1 MSSEKQTLTIR
12 QAMDMAVQHLNA
24 GNLAEAETI
33 CRQVLQA
40 DAAQPVALHLLGV
53 LAHQTGNAERAV
65 ELLKQALAANPDMA
79 EAHGSL
85 ANAYQ
90 DLGQLDAAASSFRDA
105 IAVMPNL
112 AEAHSNLGNVLRDQ
126 GKPEAAVASYQKA
139 LAINSDV
146 AETHN
151 NLGNA
156 LRDLARLDDAVS
168 SFHRA
173 IELQPEFA
181 EAHNNLGFALRE
193 VGRAEEAFVSHRRGI
208 ALEPQNNAV
217 WLGFAHSLAAMS
229 FGELDDNLSA
239 ELLTLLE
246 HPTVRPDVLVRPV
259 IGALR
264 HHPRMAEI
272 LARAAAD
279 NISYAEMAEQL
290 SAMPLLLRLM
300 VLSPIDDL
308 EIEQLLTDLRHA
320 MIADAAAGKLTA
332 AGLPFGAAL
341 ALHCF
346 VNEYVY
352 PESEAESAWVDQLAA
367 EIAALLQ
374 AAEDVPPWLVAAL
387 GAYRPLH
394 GFAWAEQLGRCS
406 PGAIGEIITRQ
417 VVEPGIDL
425 VERGRIASLTAIDS
439 AVSQTVRA
447 LYEENP
453 YPRWIKTGLVNQGRA
468 IGVVL
473 RGAPLRFDLEH
484 YRSPESPEILIAG
497 CGTGQHA
504 LVTASRFSNA
514 RVLALDLGLSGLA
527 YATRKT
533 HELGIDNIDYA
544 QADIM
549 ELAGLGR
556 QFDLIES
563 VGVLHHLAEPI
574 AGWQIL
580 TDLLRP
586 GGLMKIGLY
595 SEASRQDIVR
605 GRALIAEKSYMP
617 TPEHI
622 RRCRQDIIALA
633 GAGDSNM
640 AKICSR
646 MDFFSVSECRDLL
659 FHPEEH
665 CFTLPEIETAL
676 AALKLKFLGFEMRGS
691 DALRKFMQ
699 INPSPDATASLAL
712 WHEFELA
719 HPDLFHGMYQLWCRK
734 L

>member
-1 MSSEKQTLTIR
+1 
-12 QAMDMAVQHLNA
+12 MDMAVQHLNA
-24 GNLAEAETI
+24 GHSVEAESI

-40 DAAQPVALHLLGV
+40 DSAQPVALHLLGV
-53 LAHQTGNAERAV
+53 LAQQAGNAERAV

-90 DLGQLDAAASSFRDA
+90 DLGQLDAAAGSFRDA

-112 AEAHSNLGNVLRDQ
+112 TEAHSNLGNVLRDQ
-126 GKPEAAVASYQKA
+126 GELEAAVASYRKA
-139 LAINSDV
+139 LAINSNI

-156 LRDLARLDDAVS
+156 LRDLARLDDALS
-168 SFHRA
+168 SFHQA

-181 EAHNNLGFALRE
+181 EAHNNLGIALRE
-193 VGRAEEAFVSHRRGI
+193 IGQIEEAFTSHRRAV
-208 ALEPQNNAV
+208 ALEPQNNAL
-217 WLGFAHSLAAMS
+217 WLGFAQSLEAMS
-229 FGELDDNLSA
+229 FDENDDNLLA
-239 ELLTLLE
+239 ELLTLLD
-246 HPTVRPDVLVRPV
+246 HPTVRPAAVVHPI

-264 HHPRMAEI
+264 HHPQLSDLLI
-272 LARAAAD
+272 RAAAD
-279 NISYAEMAEQL
+279 NISYAEVAEQL

-300 VLSPIDDL
+300 ALSPIDDL
-308 EIEQLLTDLRHA
+308 EIEQLFTDLRQA

-352 PESEAESAWVDQLAA
+352 PESGQETAWVDQLAA

-406 PGAIGEIITRQ
+406 PGAIGEIITHQ
-417 VVEPGIDL
+417 VIEPGIDL
-425 VERGRIASLTAIDS
+425 GQRGQIASLTAIDG

-473 RGAPLRFDLEH
+473 REAPLRFDLED
-484 YRSPESPEILIAG
+484 YQSPESPEILIAG

-504 LVTASRFSNA
+504 LVTASRFLNA

-527 YATRKT
+527 YAVRKT
-533 HELGIDNIDYA
+533 RELGISNIDYA

-563 VGVLHHLAEPI
+563 VGVLHHLGEPI

-595 SEASRQDIVR
+595 SETARQDIVS
-605 GRALIAEKSYMP
+605 GRALIAEKAYLP

-622 RRCRQDIIALA
+622 RCCRQDIVALA
-633 GAGDSNM
+633 EAGDSNM

-646 MDFFSVSECRDLL
+646 MDFYSMSECRDLL

-665 CFTLPEIETAL
+665 CFTLPEIEAAL

-691 DALRKFMQ
+691 GALRKFMQ
-699 INPSPDATASLAL
+699 IHPNPDATTSLTL
-712 WHEFELA
+712 WHEFELE
-719 HPDLFHGMYQLWCRK
+719 HPDLFQGMYQFWCRK